1 MKKNRKD
8 YVPYMLTCVGTIAM
22 FYIIYALTF
31 SKSMDT
37 LPEAS
42 TIRTLL
48 FYGVIIVGL
57 FAVIFL
63 FYTNSFLIKR
73 RKKEFG
79 LYNILGMEK
88 KHIAK
93 MMF

>member
-1 MKKNRKD
+1 MNKGFFWKLARENMKKNRKD

-48 FYGVIIVGL
+48 FYL
-57 FAVIFL
+57 
-63 FYTNSFLIKR
+63 SLI
-73 RKKEFG
+73 
-79 LYNILGMEK
+79 
-88 KHIAK
+88 HI
-93 MMF
+93 